1 MVDTQRLTINGT
13 THNVTGDLER
23 PLLSVLRDELDL
35 TGTKYGCGEAQ
46 CGACVVLVDGVR
58 APSCITPVRDVV
70 GKPITTIEGLNADG
84 KLHPVQEAFLETEAF
99 QCGYCTPGMIMGTVS
114 LLNINPHPTDAEII
128 TALDKHLCRCGSYRR
143 ILKAIHLAAQK
154 MSQAAAVTEQSQ

>member
-1 MVDTQRLTINGT
+1 MADTQRLTVNGNA
-13 THNVTGDLER
+13 HDVTGDPER
-23 PLLSVLRDELDL
+23 PLLGVLRDELGL

-58 APSCITPVRDVV
+58 APSCITQVRDVA
-70 GKPITTIEGLNADG
+70 GKPVTTIEGLAAGG
-84 KLHPVQEAFLETEAF
+84 KLHPVQEAFLEMEAF

-114 LLNINPHPTDAEII
+114 LLAANPHPTEDEII